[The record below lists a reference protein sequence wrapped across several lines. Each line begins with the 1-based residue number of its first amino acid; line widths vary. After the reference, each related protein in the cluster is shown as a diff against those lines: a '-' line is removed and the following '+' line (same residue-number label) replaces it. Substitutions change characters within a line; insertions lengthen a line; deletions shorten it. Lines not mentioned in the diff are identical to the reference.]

1 MCKIPP
7 YPLHHNKAV
16 AARNASFAL
25 TASNLWNILPKS
37 IRDISGLSI
46 DTFKR
51 RLDKTLVLYP
61 DEPRSSSSGLFTDIH
76 GRASNSLYDISRN
89 LEIKRIVAL
98 TGEEGGLP
106 RWPCSN

>member
-1 MCKIPP
+1 MCKIPS

-16 AARNASFAL
+16 VARNASFAL

-46 DTFKR
+46 GAFKR

-61 DEPRSSSSGLFTDIH
+61 DEPRSSSSGLFTDIQ
-76 GRASNSLYDISRN
+76 GKISNFIYDISRN
-89 LEIKRIVAL
+89 LEIKRIEAL
-98 TGEEGGLP
+98 NGEEGGLP